1 MKKAII
7 SIVSAAIKLL
17 LLSLICNL
25 VYDWNDLNKVFGPTI
40 SYSQWV
46 GIIVIIN
53 SITPN
58 GITPTDITNSSK
70 DDKQRS

>member
-7 SIVSAAIKLL
+7 SIITTVAKLL
-17 LLSLICNL
+17 ILALLSNL
-25 VYDWNDLNKVFGPTI
+25 VYDWNDLAKVFGPAI

-53 SITPN
+53 GIVPN
-58 GITPTDITNSSK
+58 GITNSIK
-70 DDKQRS
+70 DDKQGS